1 MKRLTSIYLASFFTV
16 LLSCQDIEK
25 IKAPKKLLSKSEMKA
40 LVYDMVLLDASV
52 GVDRYKLQELDID
65 MLEFLS
71 KKYNL
76 DSNEL
81 KQNLYYYNMKH
92 DDNLEIYE
100 SVKDSIEKLEKAYDS
115 IAKVIIAQEEKREQE
130 IADSISQLDTLSKST
145 KEKIK
150 PKS

>member
-25 IKAPKKLLSKSEMKA
+25 IKAPKKLLSKSEMKG